1 MQGGTYPSVDWSAT
15 ALLNGVRYLVASLL
29 FGVLGFFLSSE
40 LSPPERLAQ
49 GLSMA
54 IAFGFLYALNLV
66 LLLSLRWKYDN
77 VIRSFAGG
85 LYEGMRYG
93 ARLFSDTRGDL
104 VTVTLKW
111 TVGLFIF
118 AALFTLVV
126 GLLLMRVAASASD
139 PILYLLKRTGLLPWL
154 PDGYPLFSW
163 SFYFL
168 VEQ

>member
-1 MQGGTYPSVDWSAT
+1 
-15 ALLNGVRYLVASLL
+15 
-29 FGVLGFFLSSE
+29 
-40 LSPPERLAQ
+40 
-49 GLSMA
+49 MA
-54 IAFGFLYALNLV
+54 MAFGFPYALNLV

-77 VIRSFAGG
+77 VIRSFVGG
-85 LYEGMRYG
+85 MYEGMKYG
-93 ARLFSDTRGDL
+93 ARLFRDTRGDL
-104 VTVTLKW
+104 FAITLKW

-163 SFYFL
+163 SLYSCCTIKGVSL
-168 VEQ
+168 RVG